1 MSVWGEVGEEVE
13 EELVGSE
20 IFLVCSMVNLMEGW
34 MVLISF
40 RNL

>member
-1 MSVWGEVGEEVE
+1 MSVGEEVE
-13 EELVGSE
+13 EEAEEEQVGSE